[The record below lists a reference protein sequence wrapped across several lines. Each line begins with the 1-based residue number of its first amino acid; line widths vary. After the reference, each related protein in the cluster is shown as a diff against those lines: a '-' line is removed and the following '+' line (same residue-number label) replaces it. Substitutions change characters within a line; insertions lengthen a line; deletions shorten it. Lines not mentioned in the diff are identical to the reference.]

1 MIASLRFRPHLAAI
15 TSCILLTASTWL
27 HAYSP
32 KPDLT
37 LTGAIDALKADKDS
51 SRLYEETYNLGPTGL
66 RGWIYIDSD
75 DAGYEGLQT
84 DQSRQILITVAS
96 APGNAALAKDDVI
109 LGAMAASTGDVPSFS
124 TDCRKAFGLAI
135 GDAEK
140 IGAGNL
146 RVKRWRA
153 GILSYVNITLPVIG
167 TYSNT
172 APYNC
177 PKSAAILGKS
187 IIKLNQQ
194 SLYED
199 WNGAI
204 QALAL
209 LAAVPTTHPNYT
221 AVQTKLKNFAHT
233 LAPATLSLSGCD
245 TWHWGYI
252 NLFLSE
258 YYLRSV
264 ADGTP
269 DTSVLH
275 GLEQYTVNLA
285 KSQSRYGTF
294 GAGGAEPHADGSLHG
309 TIPWYGPINSAAL
322 VANMSIVLGSK
333 ALTAGS
339 VTLNS
344 EIGPAIDRANKFFTY
359 YVNKGSIPYGEHEPF
374 QGAHSSNGKDQMAA
388 VLFGLQLDKKV
399 ETEYFTRMSVAG
411 FGGREYGHTGQ
422 GFSYLWSCL
431 GTGMGGDAAV
441 TTYFKKISWHLDL
454 ERRTDNSFVYDGT
467 EQYGGGS
474 TTDGS
479 YLGESS
485 YEGLDPTAC
494 YVLSYAMSLK
504 RLFITGRDFNP
515 AYQLDQTTVNSAI
528 AAASY
533 DRDCVTESI
542 PNLIIALGNYDP
554 VVRHD
559 AATQLASRTLSTS
572 ELSTLVNLITN
583 ATLSPS
589 INVRQAVCET
599 LGIRQTSSA
608 LTALGQRLSDT
619 DFWVR
624 GKAANALRNFQS
636 NAEPQLVPMLNAF
649 IKNATDPDVI
659 VWNDPIQIANGYL
672 ADTLFKALKDQ
683 TYATDKKSLLYPA
696 LEVGLKQP
704 DGMARGYL
712 AEFLTQKLVLS
723 DVQAVAPA
731 LIAAVATRS
740 QADTMFSEEI
750 RYAGLITLAKFKIEE
765 AVPLCLMLKEQNW
778 HGDNLEPF
786 QILRDV
792 YGTAAKEVLPTLYTW
807 KNNLPT
813 FYADGAIGGCCP
825 GRYDGIVSNLDSTI
839 AALEANT
846 PAPTLNYFKTLNS
859 VINTRLSPSKI
870 QLNATTTDLA
880 KALPRFTWS
889 KVSGPGLVSFSSNGS
904 TASASTLATLDTPGS
919 YVLRVSIS
927 SSSIMNAVTWWK
939 PHRLL
944 GYYDFQTYD
953 KNYGTV
959 FKDFTVVALTNNNSP
974 PDVPSNLT
982 GTAGDSSNSLKWN
995 PAYGATSYR
1004 VKRATTVGGT
1014 YTTLASALTI
1024 NYQDTTATNHTTYYY
1039 QVSAV
1044 NSYGESLNS
1053 SAVSVFSN
1061 YALRPIYVNLDSATV
1076 TGLVGP
1082 GGSLSQTWNQLTTLS
1097 ASNLLDSSGN
1107 VTNVGFNCTASNIG
1121 RWGSPTLTLLRGA
1134 AFNWNANGAY
1144 TLTLSGLASS
1154 RKYHLFLTSFYPSE
1168 TGSRALFSTSNL
1180 TTTSS
1185 PQVVDNLGANSNS
1198 STWVEGRNYARF
1210 LNLEPD
1216 SSGQISLS
1224 IVGQDTSNNQRRAYL
1239 NGFQLIETTTPV
1251 STYTAWAATANQRL
1265 STGVNDSALAD
1276 PDRDGI
1282 PNLVEFVL
1290 SGNPMQPSTTIL
1302 PKIVSTGSTSVFAYE
1317 RNNLSLP
1324 PATTQVVE
1332 YGSNL
1337 TGWTAVPIPAT
1348 SLGNVTITSG
1358 TDSSH
1363 VSVALPALG
1372 AKGFVRLKI
1381 TQ

>member
-1 MIASLRFRPHLAAI
+1 MLLA
-15 TSCILLTASTWL
+15 ASTWL
-27 HAYSP
+27 HAYSDA
-32 KPDLT
+32 PDLT
-37 LTGAIDALKADKDS
+37 IPGAIDALKASTDGS
-51 SRLYEETYNLGPTGL
+51 HLYGETYNLGPTGL
-66 RGWIYIDSD
+66 RGWIYINPNN
-75 DAGYEGLQT
+75 AGYEGLQT
-84 DQSRQILITVAS
+84 DKSYQILITVAS
-96 APGNAALAKDDVI
+96 TPGDAVLAVDDII

-124 TDCRKAFGLAI
+124 TDCRKVIGQAI

-140 IGAGNL
+140 VGAGSL

-153 GILSYVNITLPVIG
+153 GIESYVNITLPVIG

-177 PKSAAILGKS
+177 PKSAAVLAKS

-194 SLYED
+194 SLSD
-199 WNGAI
+199 NWNGAI

-209 LAAVPTTHPNYT
+209 LAAVPTTNSNYT
-221 AVQTKLKNFAHT
+221 AVRTKLKDFADT

-245 TWHWGYI
+245 TWHWAYI

-264 ADGTP
+264 ADGSP
-269 DTSVLH
+269 DASVLH
-275 GLEQYTVNLA
+275 GIEEYTVNLA

-294 GAGGAEPHADGSLHG
+294 GAGGAQPNADGSLHG
-309 TIPWYGPINSAAL
+309 TISWYGPINSAAL
-322 VANMSIVLGSK
+322 VANMSIVLGKK
-333 ALTAGS
+333 ALTAGGIS
-339 VTLNS
+339 LDP
-344 EIGPAIDRANKFFTY
+344 EIEPAIDRANKFYAY
-359 YVNKGSIPYGEHEPF
+359 YVNKGSIPYGEHEPY
-374 QGAHSSNGKDQMAA
+374 QGAHASNGKDQMAA
-388 VLFGLQLDKKV
+388 VLFGLQLGKKT

-411 FGGREYGHTGQ
+411 FSGREYGHTGQ

-431 GTGMGGDAAV
+431 GTGMGGNVAV
-441 TTYFKKISWHLDL
+441 STYFKKISWHFDL
-454 ERRTDNSFVYDGT
+454 ERRTDGSFVYDGDD
-467 EQYGGGS
+467 EYGGG
-474 TTDGS
+474 TTKNKS
-479 YLGESS
+479 YLGESN
-485 YEGLDPTAC
+485 YEGMDPTAC

-542 PNLIIALGNYDP
+542 PNLMIALGNYDP

-559 AATQLASRTLSTS
+559 AATQLASRPPSAS
-572 ELSTLVNLITN
+572 EISTLVNLITN
-583 ATLSPS
+583 ATLSPN
-589 INVRQAVCET
+589 INVRQGVCET
-599 LGIRQTSSA
+599 LGILKATSA
-608 LTALGQRLSDT
+608 LTALAQRLSDT

-624 GKAANALRNFQS
+624 GKAANALRSFQS
-636 NAEPQLVPMLNAF
+636 NAEPQLLPMLNAF

-672 ADTLFKALKDQ
+672 ADTLFNALKDQ

-704 DGMARGYL
+704 DGRARGYL
-712 AEFLTQKLVLS
+712 STFLTQKLVLS
-723 DVQAVAPA
+723 DVQAVAPT

-740 QADTMFSEEI
+740 QADTMFSEAI
-750 RYAGLITLAKFKIEE
+750 RYAGLETLAKFKIEE
-765 AVPLCLMLKEQNW
+765 AIPLCLMLKEQNW

-786 QILRDV
+786 QILRDI

-807 KNNLPT
+807 ENNLPI
-813 FYADGAIGGCCP
+813 FYADGAIGPCCP
-825 GRYDGIVSNLDSTI
+825 DSYDRYEKIVSNLYSTI

-859 VINTRLSPSKI
+859 VVNTRLSLSKI
-870 QLNATTTDLA
+870 QLDATATDLA
-880 KALPRFTWS
+880 MALPRFTWS

-927 SSSIMNAVTWWK
+927 SSSIMNAMIWWK

-944 GYYDFQTYD
+944 GYYDFRTYD
-953 KNYGTV
+953 NNYGTV
-959 FKDFTVVALTNNNSP
+959 SKDFTVVALATNNSP

-982 GTAGDSSNSLKWN
+982 VTAADTSNSLNWN

-1004 VKRATTVGGT
+1004 VKRSTTSGGT
-1014 YTTLASALTI
+1014 YVTLASPLTT
-1024 NYQDTTATNHTTYYY
+1024 NYQDTTAANRTTYYY
-1039 QVSAV
+1039 QISAV
-1044 NSYGESLNS
+1044 NSFGESLSS
-1053 SAVSVFSN
+1053 SAVSIFSN

-1076 TGLVGP
+1076 TGLSGP
-1082 GGSLSQTWNQLTTLS
+1082 GGGLSQTWNQLTTSS

-1107 VTNVGFNCTASNIG
+1107 ATGVGFNCSAG
-1121 RWGSPTLTLLRGA
+1121 QLGQWGNPTLTLLRGA
-1134 AFNWNANGAY
+1134 AFNWNANDVY
-1144 TLTLSGLASS
+1144 SLTLSGLTSS
-1154 RKYHLFLTSFYPSE
+1154 RKYHLFLASFYPSE
-1168 TGSRALFSTSNL
+1168 AGSRALFSTSNL

-1224 IVGQDTSNNQRRAYL
+1224 IVGQDTSNNQRRAFL

-1251 STYTAWAATANQRL
+1251 STYTAWAAAANQGL
-1265 STGVNDSALAD
+1265 KSGVNDSALAD
-1276 PDRDGI
+1276 PDRDGV
-1282 PNLVEFVL
+1282 PNLLEFVL
-1290 SGNPMQPSTTIL
+1290 SGDPMQPSTTIL
-1302 PKIVSTGSTSVFAYE
+1302 PKIVSAGSTSVFAYE

-1332 YGSNL
+1332 YGNNL

-1348 SLGNVTITSG
+1348 SLGNVTITPGNS
-1358 TDSSH
+1358 SSH
-1363 VSVALPALG
+1363 ISVTLPALG